1 MALERY
7 RHKRDFGIT
16 PEPRGRV
23 AARQAKELAYVIQKH
38 AASHL
43 HYDFRLELGGVLLSW
58 AVPKGPSLDPQD
70 KRLAMHVEDHPL
82 EYGGFEGVI
91 PPKQYGAG
99 TVMLWDRGT
108 WIPEGDPVDG
118 YRRGRLKFEL
128 DGEKLKGGWILVRTH
143 SSRYNDGKQ
152 AWLLIKE
159 NDEYARRGVDARI
172 VDEQPDSVA
181 SGRSLEKIAEDQQH
195 VWRSD
200 ASVEAN
206 MRSGAVAAKSTKER
220 AQKSGAQKSPVVSAR
235 RKQNAASETEI
246 AGITLSN
253 PDKLMF
259 PETKYSKRDLA
270 QYYEA
275 VGDWIVP
282 HLARRPLMLMRCPDG
297 WKGECFYQKH
307 ANNSV
312 HASVGRVQVPE
323 RNGTA
328 TYFAANSV
336 SAVVGLLQWGVLE
349 FHPWGSRAPRLDRP
363 DRLIF
368 DFDPD
373 TGVDWRELVEAVQM
387 LRALLDD
394 LGLEGFLKTTGG
406 KGLHVVVPI
415 RPTLDWEVAKGFTR
429 AIAESLVSTFPDRFT
444 AVMSKSKRKGKIFV
458 DYLRNGEGAT
468 AIAAYSL
475 RARAKAPVSTPIAWS
490 ELDSDVRFDHFNLS
504 TVLARLKAMK
514 KDPWADFFSTRQSV
528 TKAMFARVGL

>member
-70 KRLAMHVEDHPL
+70 KRLAMHVEDHP
-82 EYGGFEGVI
+82 
-91 PPKQYGAG
+91 
-99 TVMLWDRGT
+99 
-108 WIPEGDPVDG
+108 
-118 YRRGRLKFEL
+118 
-128 DGEKLKGGWILVRTH
+128 
-143 SSRYNDGKQ
+143 
-152 AWLLIKE
+152 
-159 NDEYARRGVDARI
+159 
-172 VDEQPDSVA
+172 
-181 SGRSLEKIAEDQQH
+181 H

-328 TYFAANSV
+328 
-336 SAVVGLLQWGVLE
+336 
-349 FHPWGSRAPRLDRP
+349 
-363 DRLIF
+363 
-368 DFDPD
+368 
-373 TGVDWRELVEAVQM
+373 
-387 LRALLDD
+387 
-394 LGLEGFLKTTGG
+394 
-406 KGLHVVVPI
+406 
-415 RPTLDWEVAKGFTR
+415 
-429 AIAESLVSTFPDRFT
+429 
-444 AVMSKSKRKGKIFV
+444 
-458 DYLRNGEGAT
+458 
-468 AIAAYSL
+468 
-475 RARAKAPVSTPIAWS
+475 
-490 ELDSDVRFDHFNLS
+490 
-504 TVLARLKAMK
+504 
-514 KDPWADFFSTRQSV
+514 
-528 TKAMFARVGL
+528 